1 MMALNEE
8 LSWREFRDDQQSPQ
22 DKKNKLLGLW
32 LGNKRL
38 PRRMQGSWRILRLQT
53 EQGGDGKGG
62 QP

>member
-32 LGNKRL
+32 LAGWGISAYLEECKG
-38 PRRMQGSWRILRLQT
+38 P
-53 EQGGDGKGG
+53 GGY
-62 QP
+62 